1 METVQPGWTVTTDN
15 PQSDTVE
22 FGSIKG
28 EPGPNPATI
37 GGFIIE
43 VENPSPNT
51 WVYTLPKEASP
62 RTYGLSHWV
71 LGIGTCR
78 DHVVSYSPTSGFED
92 FKFQPPTYKY
102 GVKWNTDWNWGETSR
117 TFTIVLDDHYPAG
130 TVQATVKYG
139 NNDKTGDILGPICY
153 PRFGNFQGGSLTVT
167 KAVELNGWDADST
180 TFDICIQGPSY
191 PNGNES
197 GACHAFS
204 GGESYTW
211 QGLQAGDYTVSE
223 TNPDAANWT
232 VTGEGAVTVSQGQ
245 TATKTITNTRKMND
259 VTVTKTAT
267 TVYTRTNTCEW
278 DIDKTV
284 TPTQADLFE
293 GESTVLTYTVSVTPS
308 LASQVDSGHRVFGD
322 ITVANPGPAKT
333 RVASVTD
340 VLADATCAGV
350 TFPKELAA
358 GESFTCSYAA
368 DLGGAISGT
377 NVATATLTNQ
387 SSFTGSKD
395 YAFGEPTTTI
405 DANTPITVTDTQPSS
420 SAPWTFNDSG
430 SQTYSHQVTCNL
442 NAFDEGNSYNIPV
455 ANTATIDQTG
465 QSASA
470 NANVTCWVGD
480 LEVIKVVNW
489 GSATPDQGK
498 TFEICVTGP
507 SFPQGDCKS
516 VGYNGGSAIWQG
528 LTPGAYTVVET
539 DPGAEWTVSGNNVQV
554 NVPAGGSAQTTITN
568 STVIPAS
575 LGDFV
580 WEDKN
585 QNGIQDEGEPGIP
598 GVLVTLHQ
606 PGADGVCGTEDD
618 SIVGATETDANGQ
631 YIFTDLLPGDY
642 CVQVTPPPN
651 FDFTIPNAGDDPTK
665 NSKVDPST
673 GMTPVITLNPGDNDP
688 NQDAGLFNTQPTGL
702 EEGDQP
708 ASNMLYLPMLGR

>member
-1 METVQPGWTVTTDN
+1 MYRAGLSLGDLDCQRHLLRDIQLTGTKFNDLNANALRRGEPPLGSSVSWKENGDPYPKSWPVLRDDQQHGFATFSNLPVGWTFKIMETVQPGWTVTTDN
-15 PQSDTVE
+15 PQGDTVE
-22 FGSIKG
+22 SGSFKG

-37 GGFIIE
+37 GGFTIE

-78 DHVVSYSPTSGFED
+78 GHVVSYSPTSGFED

-267 TVYTRTNTCEW
+267 TVYTRTNTYEW

-284 TPTQADLFE
+284 TPTQTDLFE
-293 GESTVLTYTVSVTPS
+293 GESTVLTYTVSVTSSSFRRLTALSPGRHH
-308 LASQVDSGHRVFGD
+308 GHR
-322 ITVANPGPAKT
+322 PARPR

-340 VLADATCAGV
+340 VLGGRHMRRRHLPC
-350 TFPKELAA
+350 KEIAFSRASPSTRSARCRPEAAPLAV
-358 GESFTCSYAA
+358 S
-368 DLGGAISGT
+368 
-377 NVATATLTNQ
+377 NVATAHPDQPEQLH
-387 SSFTGSKD
+387 GSEGLR
-395 YAFGEPTTTI
+395 FGEPTIYDRFPPTRRS
-405 DANTPITVTDTQPSS
+405 PSPTRS
-420 SAPWTFNDSG
+420 LLRRRRG
-430 SQTYSHQVTCNL
+430 R
-442 NAFDEGNSYNIPV
+442 
-455 ANTATIDQTG
+455 
-465 QSASA
+465 
-470 NANVTCWVGD
+470 
-480 LEVIKVVNW
+480 
-489 GSATPDQGK
+489 
-498 TFEICVTGP
+498 
-507 SFPQGDCKS
+507 
-516 VGYNGGSAIWQG
+516 
-528 LTPGAYTVVET
+528 
-539 DPGAEWTVSGNNVQV
+539 
-554 NVPAGGSAQTTITN
+554 
-568 STVIPAS
+568 ST
-575 LGDFV
+575 
-580 WEDKN
+580 
-585 QNGIQDEGEPGIP
+585 
-598 GVLVTLHQ
+598 
-606 PGADGVCGTEDD
+606 
-618 SIVGATETDANGQ
+618 
-631 YIFTDLLPGDY
+631 
-642 CVQVTPPPN
+642 
-651 FDFTIPNAGDDPTK
+651 
-665 NSKVDPST
+665 
-673 GMTPVITLNPGDNDP
+673 TPVRRHIRT
-688 NQDAGLFNTQPTGL
+688 
-702 EEGDQP
+702 
-708 ASNMLYLPMLGR
+708 R

>member
-1 METVQPGWTVTTDN
+1 MSELASRLPSGRSVTVQT
-15 PQSDTVE
+15 
-22 FGSIKG
+22 
-28 EPGPNPATI
+28 NPAKDLSLTS
-37 GGFIIE
+37 
-43 VENPSPNT
+43 VTDQLNT
-51 WVYTLPKEASP
+51 GQALSVSCPAS
-62 RTYGLSHWV
+62 
-71 LGIGTCR
+71 
-78 DHVVSYSPTSGFED
+78 VV
-92 FKFQPPTYKY
+92 
-102 GVKWNTDWNWGETSR
+102 
-117 TFTIVLDDHYPAG
+117 PA
-130 TVQATVKYG
+130 
-139 NNDKTGDILGPICY
+139 
-153 PRFGNFQGGSLTVT
+153 GGSLDCTYGDALPDASTVT
-167 KAVELNGWDADST
+167 N
-180 TFDICIQGPSY
+180 
-191 PNGNES
+191 
-197 GACHAFS
+197 
-204 GGESYTW
+204 
-211 QGLQAGDYTVSE
+211 
-223 TNPDAANWT
+223 
-232 VTGEGAVTVSQGQ
+232 
-245 TATKTITNTRKMND
+245 TATI
-259 VTVTKTAT
+259 VAAT
-267 TVYTRTNTCEW
+267 GIQY
-278 DIDKTV
+278 
-284 TPTQADLFE
+284 ASA
-293 GESTVLTYTVSVTPS
+293 GVLVDFTGVTPS
-308 LASQVDSGHRVFGD
+308 E
-322 ITVANPGPAKT
+322 INP
-333 RVASVTD
+333 SV
-340 VLADATCAGV
+340 
-350 TFPKELAA
+350 
-358 GESFTCSYAA
+358 
-368 DLGGAISGT
+368 
-377 NVATATLTNQ
+377 
-387 SSFTGSKD
+387 
-395 YAFGEPTTTI
+395 
-405 DANTPITVTDTQPSS
+405 TVTDTQPSS
-420 SAPWTFNDSG
+420 LAPWTFNDSG
-430 SQTYSHQVTCNL
+430 SQSYSHQVTCNL

-618 SIVGATETDANGQ
+618 SIVGTTATDANGQ